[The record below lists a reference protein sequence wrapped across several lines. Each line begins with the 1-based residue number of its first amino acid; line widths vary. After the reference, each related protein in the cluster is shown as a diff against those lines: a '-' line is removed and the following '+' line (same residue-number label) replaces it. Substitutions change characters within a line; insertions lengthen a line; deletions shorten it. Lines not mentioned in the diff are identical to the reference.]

1 MKILQSQPN
10 LNLHTSCNILASIT
24 NSLLDYIN
32 LSLVIKRAIE
42 VVDWLPSHLT
52 NLMLKN
58 HVMMQ
63 LIINSSFKTP
73 QTAQSQHLIH
83 RKMASHGRQN
93 TKRAQQKDGVPW

>member
-32 LSLVIKRAIE
+32 LQSLVIKRVID

-52 NLMLKN
+52 NLMLRN
-58 HVMMQ
+58 HVMIQ
-63 LIINSSFKTP
+63 LIINSSFITP
-73 QTAQSQHLIH
+73 QTAQSQHLI
-83 RKMASHGRQN
+83 
-93 TKRAQQKDGVPW
+93 

>member
-1 MKILQSQPN
+1 MKILSQPN

-32 LSLVIKRAIE
+32 LSLWWLKRVID

-52 NLMLKN
+52 NLMLRN

-63 LIINSSFKTP
+63 LIINSSFMIP
-73 QTAQSQHLIH
+73 QMFQSQHLI
-83 RKMASHGRQN
+83 
-93 TKRAQQKDGVPW
+93 